1 MRLSPQG
8 DFGNANRASVGGKTW
23 QSYSKLILQF
33 QFECQREFYMAEGS
47 LCTYLRWCRSFAREA
62 GIGKKVPKSL
72 KKEKKVMAL
81 LASVMGYGAI
91 YIVFLS
97 GENALDVSHCNEMA

>member
-1 MRLSPQG
+1 
-8 DFGNANRASVGGKTW
+8 
-23 QSYSKLILQF
+23 
-33 QFECQREFYMAEGS
+33 
-47 LCTYLRWCRSFAREA
+47 
-62 GIGKKVPKSL
+62 
-72 KKEKKVMAL
+72 MAL